1 MNNLQPDPSSQENDS
16 LLLQRINQGDE
27 TALSA
32 LYDRYAVLVHSIL
45 MRMLRSVEDAEDIF
59 QELFVHLWNNP
70 DAYKAQAGSLLT
82 TLITRTRSRS
92 LTRMHARGAKKH
104 NLQHEN
110 PILPLYSDSASLNVL
125 PGLKTHA
132 TLSHILQALRKLSED
147 EQRMLSLAYYD
158 GYSLGEISQ
167 RLNLAAGTVSWALW
181 KSLSG
186 MRESLW
192 NEKQMP
198 SPHGKKLL
206 ESCTAHV
213 LDVLDA
219 QDAIEFDKHLTTGCE
234 ICRGEITRFTE
245 TAALIPLGLPHM
257 SLSPELKQRVLF
269 AARLSDV
276 VKVTGR
282 GSSAENRKEVN
293 LQPPREHKGQNKPI
307 RRSPIFSLLMSLLIV
322 GLIASIAYTIYLHRK
337 LSQQARPADQQ
348 PLIERLSEAVEHKNN
363 LFEVLASKALTIIP
377 FTPYQSNQQS
387 QGKLFWD
394 TGDTAAVLQ
403 IAHLPTIPDDQE
415 YQLWA
420 FVRGSYHLCGTF
432 SVKRQLYSENFFLI
446 RIPKQIHTIRPI
458 NFFVTLEK
466 TGSADAPRGTRYLTG
481 SLTTND

>member
-1 MNNLQPDPSSQENDS
+1 MNNPQPDPSSKENDS
-16 LLLQRINQGDE
+16 ILLQSIKQGDE
-27 TALSA
+27 NALSA
-32 LYDRYAVLVHSIL
+32 LYDRYAVLVYSIL
-45 MRMLRSVEDAEDIF
+45 MRMLRSVEDTEDIF

-70 DAYKAQAGSLLT
+70 AAYEAPAGSLLT
-82 TLITRTRSRS
+82 TLITKTRSRS
-92 LTRMHARGAKKH
+92 QTRMHARGAKKH
-104 NLQHEN
+104 NQHEN

-132 TLSHILQALRKLSED
+132 TPSHVIQALRKLSED

-158 GYSLGEISQ
+158 GYSLAEISR

-198 SPHGKKLL
+198 SLHEKKLL
-206 ESCTAHV
+206 EFCTARV

-234 ICRGEITRFTE
+234 ICRSEITQFTE

-257 SLSPELKQRVLF
+257 SLSQELKQRVLF
-269 AARLSDV
+269 AARLSDM

-282 GSSAENRKEVN
+282 ETSVEDRKGEN
-293 LQPPREHKGQNKPI
+293 LQPLREHKGKDKPI
-307 RRSPIFSLLMSLLIV
+307 RRNPIFSLLMSLLIV
-322 GLIASIAYTIYLHRK
+322 ALIASIAHTIYLQRK
-337 LSQQARPADQQ
+337 LSEQARSSNQQ

-377 FTPYQSNQQS
+377 FAPYQSNQQA

-403 IAHLPTIPDDQE
+403 IAHLPTTPNDQE

-420 FVRGSYHLCGTF
+420 LARGSYHLCGKF
-432 SVKRQLYSENFFLI
+432 SVKRQLQSENFFLI
-446 RIPKQIHTIRPI
+446 RIPKQIHIARPI

-466 TGSADAPRGTRYLTG
+466 TGSTVAPRGTRYLSG
-481 SLTTND
+481 SLITNN